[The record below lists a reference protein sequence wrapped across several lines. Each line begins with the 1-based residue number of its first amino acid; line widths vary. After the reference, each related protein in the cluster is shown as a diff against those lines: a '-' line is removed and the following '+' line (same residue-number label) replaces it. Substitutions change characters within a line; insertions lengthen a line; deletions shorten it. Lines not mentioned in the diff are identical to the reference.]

1 MAVGSESLP
10 LHFLSETLLV
20 FFFLCVY
27 VQKKTV
33 FQCDR
38 CRLQFLFAKDRAEHK
53 VQYHKT
59 HLKPRQ
65 LEGLKP
71 GTKVRSVCQCMC
83 ARVSDC

>member
-1 MAVGSESLP
+1 MWYIYGHWQPVYSTP
-10 LHFLSETLLV
+10 PI
-20 FFFLCVY
+20 FLCVC